1 MEKNKR
7 ALMREERIQQILDVT
22 QQLVLKEG
30 FGANLMSRIAKEC
43 GISRQRLYCYYD
55 NLNAIL
61 AELHDLCVKRLAE
74 NFTAKVTLG
83 VMDENVVE
91 EMSEKSIPLHFE
103 LNDDVLFLSAYEIY
117 AQRNDIIKTE
127 GGLKHIPVLY
137 DTIRRGQE
145 KGEIR
150 TDFTAEQLSYLVGQ
164 LVYAYCFKAMVM
176 RDDSY
181 GGLLLDERVV
191 SEVQKMIQSLLRG

>member
-1 MEKNKR
+1 MNDISKR
-7 ALMREERIQQILDVT
+7 AAMRKERTQQILDVT

-74 NFTAKVTLG
+74 NFSAGAIARAQDGLL
-83 VMDENVVE
+83 
-91 EMSEKSIPLHFE
+91 SEDASLFYFE
-103 LNDDVLFLSAYEIY
+103 LNDDVLFLSAYEVY
-117 AQRNDIIKTE
+117 AQKNETIQTE
-127 GGLKHIPVLY
+127 GKQESIPVLCEM
-137 DTIRRGQE
+137 IREGQE
-145 KGEIR
+145 KGIIR

-164 LVYAYCFKAMVM
+164 LLYAYSFKAMVM
-176 RDDSY
+176 RNDSY
-181 GGLLLDERVV
+181 GGLLLDERVMR
-191 SEVQKMIQSLLRG
+191 EVRKMIQSLLRGDV

>member
-1 MEKNKR
+1 MNDISKR
-7 ALMREERIQQILDVT
+7 AAMRKERTQQILDVT

-74 NFTAKVTLG
+74 NCSAGAIAGAQDGLL
-83 VMDENVVE
+83 
-91 EMSEKSIPLHFE
+91 SEDASLFYFE
-103 LNDDVLFLSAYEIY
+103 LNDDVLFLSAYEVY
-117 AQRNDIIKTE
+117 AQKNETIQTE
-127 GGLKHIPVLY
+127 GKQESIPVLCEM
-137 DTIRRGQE
+137 IREGQE
-145 KGEIR
+145 KGIIR

-164 LVYAYCFKAMVM
+164 LLYAYSFKAMVM
-176 RDDSY
+176 RNDSY
-181 GGLLLDERVV
+181 GGLLLDERVMR
-191 SEVQKMIQSLLRG
+191 EVRKMIQSLLRGDV